1 MSIQRSEERAL
12 EVMRKQLASEP
23 VPDLPWDKME
33 RELMARLDEA
43 PMTSQ
48 PRSLDARVDDVPVL
62 SMHNPRAQ
70 FVRVGFVVFAAAA
83 AFALVWMSPI
93 NSGKVVVISTATPSV
108 AAPASSNAPVDRVS
122 PEVPTEKAAPVP
134 QVQPSAAHE
143 VPTHK
148 ISAVDVR
155 KSFTTCV
162 ALDKRYGTTAK
173 PKLKGEKLEV
183 FLEKD
188 GRIATI
194 RFDSPLEP
202 SVMQC
207 VFEAL
212 RPGRFVGTTSPV
224 TIQF

>member
-1 MSIQRSEERAL
+1 MSTHRSEERAL
-12 EVMRKQLASEP
+12 EVMRKQLASERT
-23 VPDLPWDKME
+23 PDLPWDKME
-33 RELMARLDEA
+33 RELMARLDDA
-43 PMTSQ
+43 PMTAQ
-48 PRSLDARVDDVPVL
+48 PRSLDASVDDIPML
-62 SMHNPRAQ
+62 STRHPRAQ

-83 AFALVWMSPI
+83 AFALVWISPI

-108 AAPASSNAPVDRVS
+108 AAPAVSNAPARVS
-122 PEVPTEKAAPVP
+122 PEIPSTSQPLPHSSVAA
-134 QVQPSAAHE
+134 E
-143 VPTHK
+143 VPTRK
-148 ISAVDVR
+148 ITAADVR

-162 ALDKRYGTTAK
+162 ALDKRYGTPSK
-173 PKLKGEKLEV
+173 PKLKGEKLQV

-207 VFEAL
+207 VFEAI
-212 RPGRFVGTTSPV
+212 RQGRFVKTKSPI